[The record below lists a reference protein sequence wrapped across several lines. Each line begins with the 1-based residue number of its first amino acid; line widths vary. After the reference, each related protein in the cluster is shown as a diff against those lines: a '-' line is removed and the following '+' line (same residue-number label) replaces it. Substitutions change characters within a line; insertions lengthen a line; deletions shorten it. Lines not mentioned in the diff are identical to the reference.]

1 MHARVTERSLV
12 HPLFHGVRL
21 SGDDAGAGVRLS
33 TEAGWNQT
41 LADWHFLLSVGTGFG
56 FANSEGE
63 LVASAVA
70 LSYPEGIA
78 WVGMVLVTAQ
88 ARRQRLATL
97 LMQRV
102 LTHCADGRLVAQLD
116 ATTAGQTV
124 YSAIGFHGIG
134 NICRWRRGEAQL
146 NASIPEIGSALRPL
160 SAGDLEG
167 VVKWDRPRFGAD
179 RGAVLRYL
187 AANRPDM
194 ALQATATNHVL
205 LGYCLGR
212 SGRTATQIGP
222 LVAES
227 EATACDLLHAVLQQ
241 VQGPVLLDVVV
252 RCGGVERL
260 LHAHGFRPER
270 DFLRMACGVAGAG
283 GRPDSIYATAG
294 PELG

>member
-21 SGDDAGAGVRLS
+21 SGADAGAGVRLS

-41 LADWHFLLSVGTGFG
+41 VADWHFLLSVGTGFG

-63 LVASAVA
+63 LVASAVT

-102 LTHCADGRLVAQLD
+102 LTHCAEERLVAQLD
-116 ATTAGQTV
+116 ATPAGQTV

-134 NICRWRRGEAQL
+134 KICRWRRGEGQL
-146 NASIPEIGSALRPL
+146 IASIPAIGSALRPL

-167 VVKWDRPRFGAD
+167 LVKWDCPRYGAD

-187 AANRPDM
+187 AASCPGM
-194 ALQATATNHVL
+194 AFQATAADRGLH
-205 LGYCLGR
+205 GYCLGR
-212 SGRTATQIGP
+212 PGRTATQIGP

-241 VQGPVLLDVVV
+241 VHGPVLLDVVV
-252 RCGGVERL
+252 GCSGVERL

-270 DFLRMACGVAGAG
+270 EFLRMARGVAGAG
-283 GRPDSIYATAG
+283 EPPDRIYATAG